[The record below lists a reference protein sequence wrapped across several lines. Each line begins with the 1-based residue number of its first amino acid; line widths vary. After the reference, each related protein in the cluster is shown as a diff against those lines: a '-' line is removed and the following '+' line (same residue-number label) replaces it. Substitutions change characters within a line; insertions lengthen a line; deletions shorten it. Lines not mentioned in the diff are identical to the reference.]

1 MIIHLNLTEDH
12 LKLVRFFN
20 IEDAHDEYLS
30 INKEV
35 MLTLQTHLLDDVAAI
50 LELRDKA
57 IPNTSNDAEGTAYPD
72 EIEKYML
79 DTYNY
84 VSDNIYYI
92 ETLLHQYVM
101 EGIKPGHYKAKD
113 NELIWERIVE

>member
-20 IEDAHDEYLS
+20 IEDTHDEYLS

-50 LELRDKA
+50 LDLRDKA

-72 EIEKYML
+72 EVEKYML
-79 DTYNY
+79 DTYYY

-92 ETLLHQYVM
+92 ETLLHQHVID
-101 EGIKPGHYKAKD
+101 GIKPGHYKAKD
-113 NELIWERIVE
+113 NELIWEYVVE

>member
-1 MIIHLNLTEDH
+1 MLIHLNLTEDH

-20 IEDAHDEYLS
+20 IEDTHDEYLS

-50 LELRDKA
+50 LDLRDKA
-57 IPNTSNDAEGTAYPD
+57 ILNTSNDAEGTAYPD
-72 EIEKYML
+72 EVEKYML

-113 NELIWERIVE
+113 NELIWEYVAE

>member
-20 IEDAHDEYLS
+20 IENTHDEYLS

-35 MLTLQTHLLDDVAAI
+35 MLTMQSHLLDDVAMI
-50 LELRDKA
+50 LGLTDKA
-57 IPNTSNDAEGTAYPD
+57 IPNTSNDADGTAYPD
-72 EIEKYML
+72 DVERYML

-92 ETLLHQYVM
+92 ETLLHQMVFD
-101 EGIKPGHYKAKD
+101 GIKPGHYKAKD
-113 NELIWERIVE
+113 NELIWEFVEN

>member
-1 MIIHLNLTEDH
+1 MFIHLNLTEDH

-20 IEDAHDEYLS
+20 IEDTHDEYLS

-50 LELRDKA
+50 LDLRDKA

-72 EIEKYML
+72 EVEKYML

-113 NELIWERIVE
+113 NELIWEYVVE

>member
-1 MIIHLNLTEDH
+1 MLIHLNLTEDH

-20 IEDAHDEYLS
+20 IEDTHDEYLS

-35 MLTLQTHLLDDVAAI
+35 MLTLQTHLLDDVATI
-50 LELRDKA
+50 LDLRDKA

-72 EIEKYML
+72 EVEKYML

-113 NELIWERIVE
+113 NELIWEYVVE